1 MRLVDDDV
9 GEVVGRELCVVP
21 TNPAVRAHGDAVA
34 QVGEGVGNARAPVVD
49 NGCVWCADKSLR
61 GRFCMREAGEVFEH
75 DVRLARTG
83 GKNRQEA
90 LRALGASACHLFEGA
105 FLVLVELEGSV
116 DHDARIGEVAGSGA
130 KEGADVVLEPSGEA
144 DVLGRETK
152 EFYAETLTRV
162 LLAGE
167 K

>member
-1 MRLVDDDV
+1 M
-9 GEVVGRELCVVP
+9 
-21 TNPAVRAHGDAVA
+21 
-34 QVGEGVGNARAPVVD
+34 
-49 NGCVWCADKSLR
+49 
-61 GRFCMREAGEVFEH
+61 
-75 DVRLARTG
+75 
-83 GKNRQEA
+83 
-90 LRALGASACHLFEGA
+90 
-105 FLVLVELEGSV
+105 VLVELEGSV